1 VRVRALAGFAV
12 VATLATLAASVA
24 GGLPLGALDSPSGG
38 RSAAVGTATLS
49 GGEEA
54 SSQAITSESG
64 PFHPIRVSEGIDYG
78 DAGAVFG
85 ASRYGHSHE
94 GQDMFAESGTPLI
107 AVRDGLVIRKGYD
120 GGRGNYVGI
129 YSETE
134 DQTYV
139 YLHMLRR
146 TPLDPGDQVAA
157 GMQVGTMGCTGS
169 CYGTHLHFEV
179 RVGKGI
185 NRKPIDPLP
194 LLKQWPQA
202 P

>member
-1 VRVRALAGFAV
+1 M

-24 GGLPLGALDSPSGG
+24 GGLPLGPLDSPTSGH
-38 RSAAVGTATLS
+38 SAAVGAAALS
-49 GGEEA
+49 SDEEA

-64 PFHPIRVSEGIDYG
+64 PFHPVRVSEQIDYG

-85 ASRYGHSHE
+85 AARYGHAHE
-94 GQDMFAESGTPLI
+94 GQDIFAASGTPLI
-107 AVRDGLVIRKGYD
+107 AVRDGVVIREGND
-120 GGRGNYVGI
+120 GGRGNYVAI
-129 YSETE
+129 YSEPD
-134 DQTYV
+134 DQTHV
-139 YLHMLRR
+139 YLHMLHR
-146 TPLDPGDQVAA
+146 TPLAPGEQVAA
-157 GMQVGTMGCTGS
+157 GTQVGTMGCTGS

-194 LLKQWPQA
+194 LLKRWPQA